1 MPTSYS
7 YSSTNI
13 GVGGSTLYSPS
24 LTKINERLSLS
35 GVTGTEKGFGLT
47 GQIGMQGTQFGST
60 SQNLE
65 KTAGFFGEAGV
76 VFNPHD
82 PGFFAESSVSCSLGK
97 NRDIN
102 NRFGIMDATLVNYN
116 MEVGLAGVSQY
127 SSCGSVDDNLVK
139 FSLGAGAE
147 NNLLNKGLSNQSIF
161 GKVKCELFSGAFSL
175 KAGAMK
181 TVENP
186 TLQPFAQL
194 TYGIGIGN
202 SDRKRKY

>member
-7 YSSTNI
+7 YTSTNI
-13 GVGGSTLYSPS
+13 GVGGSALYSPS
-24 LTKINERLSLS
+24 LTKVNERLSLT

-60 SQNLE
+60 PKDLK
-65 KTAGFFGEAGV
+65 KTVGFFGEAGV

-82 PGFFAESSVSCSLGK
+82 PGFFAESSVSCSLGDK
-97 NRDIN
+97 KGIN
-102 NRFGIMDATLVNYN
+102 TGFGMDATSVKYN

-127 SSCGSVDDNLVK
+127 SACGSVDDNLVK
-139 FSLGAGAE
+139 FSVGAGAE

-161 GKVKCELFSGAFSL
+161 GKVKCELGYGVLSL
-175 KAGAMK
+175 KGGAMK